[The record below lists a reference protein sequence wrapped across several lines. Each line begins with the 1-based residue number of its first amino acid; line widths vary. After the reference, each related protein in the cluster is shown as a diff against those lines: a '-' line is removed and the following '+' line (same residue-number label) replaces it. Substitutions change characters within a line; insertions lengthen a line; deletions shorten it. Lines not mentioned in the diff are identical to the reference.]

1 MTWKVVRIDGP
12 ICKEVGLKTQLGV
25 VISSDA
31 MLERTQ
37 TLLFCPL
44 LTGDE
49 KPQQMMPWHV
59 AVTIDNMPNGEAPP
73 FADGVLS
80 TKVVLPV
87 ALDEVDVDQKD
98 RSRLDRA
105 SRARVAECLK
115 RWLPFAIEPARTL

>member
-12 ICKEVGLKTQLGV
+12 ICKEVGLKTPFGV

-31 MLERTQ
+31 MLEHTQ

-59 AVTIDNMPNGEAPP
+59 SVTIDNLANGVAPP
-73 FADGVLS
+73 FCDGVLS

-105 SRARVAECLK
+105 SRLRVAEAMR
-115 RWLPFAIEPARTL
+115 RWLPFAIEPMRIA